1 MGHSIEISMRF
12 PSRKKSKRRK
22 KWSNN
27 TSGWWSICYYISKH
41 VHGKV
46 KSPTE
51 TLGGT
56 RTYYPAKTRRWGFGG
71 LGPFSPSLASDC
83 DWLRTGNDRS
93 HSPGALPCIFYTRC
107 NVCGWWA
114 EGISQKLAMAG
125 MAVGGQGN
133 DGLRYCTGDSPRS
146 LLRPVDPVNCF
157 SSHASTVPCR
167 FLSANFFFLVNSST
181 EFYLSR
187 IPSPFL
193 N

>member
-1 MGHSIEISMRF
+1 MVCSLDRPLMATSETRKGKRIKRTQLRLWDGSWQKIISRQY
-12 PSRKKSKRRK
+12 S
-22 KWSNN
+22 
-27 TSGWWSICYYISKH
+27 
-41 VHGKV
+41 
-46 KSPTE
+46 
-51 TLGGT
+51 
-56 RTYYPAKTRRWGFGG
+56 YYPAKTRRWGFGG

-93 HSPGALPCIFYTRC
+93 FIHGARCLASC

-114 EGISQKLAMAG
+114 EGISQKLAVAG

-181 EFYLSR
+181 EFYLPR